1 MIKRKMHDATPEEL
15 QRSVDDIDTEIEI
28 LRQRVK
34 RSIRQRIKRSS
45 YRDAIF
51 IDNVSFSLLQE
62 WKAQERELTERKNDL
77 LLQIQERKEDHND
90 V

>member
-1 MIKRKMHDATPEEL
+1 MIRRIEHDATPEEL
-15 QRSVDDIDTEIEI
+15 QRSVDDIDTELEI
-28 LRQRVK
+28 L
-34 RSIRQRIKRSS
+34 RQRIKRSS
-45 YRDAIF
+45 YRDAIS